1 MFHVQGLRPQCF
13 CCLHVETARGRHGLG
28 RVRKGIVLR
37 LGLGLEAKPGLRTGS
52 GVTQSTSKANKCLD
66 PVAELGCLR
75 GKEN

>member
-1 MFHVQGLRPQCF
+1 M
-13 CCLHVETARGRHGLG
+13 G
-28 RVRKGIVLR
+28 RVRKGIVLK
-37 LGLGLEAKPGLRTGS
+37 LGLGLEAEPGLRTGS